1 MACRREKESSVPLY
15 QHVMHEIRSKIESG
29 EYQSG
34 SQIPTELELSTDYNV
49 GRVTVRRAIEEL
61 VGEGLLTKQ
70 QGRGTFV
77 NAPKLMRK
85 VQFGADVRSF
95 SAACRDDGMEPNA
108 ELIARYSAPV
118 GGDIAEFLSLDPGC
132 EVLVVERLRTANSIP
147 VLLDRSFFPH
157 DRFSFLED
165 AKLDGQVSIF
175 AEICAQTGSYPK
187 QAPGRTIE
195 IVRAGQEVAEAL
207 DVPVDEPLF
216 LMKSNF
222 LDASGEAFFVG
233 WQYVVGSRFKL
244 ST

>member
-1 MACRREKESSVPLY
+1 
-15 QHVMHEIRSKIESG
+15 
-29 EYQSG
+29 
-34 SQIPTELELSTDYNV
+34 
-49 GRVTVRRAIEEL
+49 
-61 VGEGLLTKQ
+61 
-70 QGRGTFV
+70 
-77 NAPKLMRK
+77 
-85 VQFGADVRSF
+85 
-95 SAACRDDGMEPNA
+95 MEPNA

-118 GGDIAEFLSLDPGC
+118 GGDIAEFLSLEPGC
-132 EVLVVERLRTANSIP
+132 EVLVVERLRTANNIP

-157 DRFSFLED
+157 ARFSFLED

-187 QAPGRTIE
+187 QAPGRIIE

-233 WQYVVGSRFKL
+233 WQYVVGSRFRL

>member
-118 GGDIAEFLSLDPGC
+118 LSLDPGC
-132 EVLVVERLRTANSIP
+132 EVLVVERLRTANNIP

-233 WQYVVGSRFKL
+233 WQYVVGSRFRL